1 MLVWVSDNRGN
12 SMEQV
17 WAGKGWG
24 WAIAGLSAVLM
35 GPETQRLTVKNA
47 DNVLISKYMVQKQN
61 TNKFMINFFPP
72 PGTAVSEA
80 DRWYVTIKSEKI
92 DETNVDGSENRTF
105 RVTWETHGKLNKYDV
120 IQNGNQYEVSHI
132 DGSSAKS
139 QRQGYITS

>member
-17 WAGKGWG
+17 WIDPKPDWV
-24 WAIAGLSAVLM
+24 IAGFSAVLM
-35 GPETQRLTVKNA
+35 GPETQMLTVKNA

-72 PGTAVSEA
+72 PGTAVSETN
-80 DRWYVTIKSEKI
+80 RWDVTIKSEKI
-92 DETNVDGSENRTF
+92 DATNVDGSENRTF
-105 RVTWETHGKLNKYDV
+105 RVKWETHGKLNKYDV
-120 IQNGNQYEVSHI
+120 IQNGSQYEVNHI